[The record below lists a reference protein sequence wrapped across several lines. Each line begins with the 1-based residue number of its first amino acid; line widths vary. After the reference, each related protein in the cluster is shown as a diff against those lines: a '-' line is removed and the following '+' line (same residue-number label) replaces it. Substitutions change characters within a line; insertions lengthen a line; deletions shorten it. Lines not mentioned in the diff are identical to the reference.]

1 MSDLHKTHLYLANAI
16 VCDLSDERMSYPNV
30 QDVKNNWRFSYQE
43 LFDVTDS
50 EISEII
56 EKVKRMDRYTGD

>member
-1 MSDLHKTHLYLANAI
+1 MNDSHNVHLYLANAI
-16 VCDLSDERMSYPNV
+16 VCDLSDERVSYPTV
-30 QDVKNNWRFSYQE
+30 QDVKNNLRFSYQE

-56 EKVKRMDRYTGD
+56 EKVKRMDGYTGD